1 MPGSSPARTTHSDAS
16 PASRKLFGAGR
27 QRTIVLNLLLL
38 ATTLLVYQPVVRNQF
53 VNFDDDRYITENSH
67 VRAGLN
73 GTTLKWAFTTF
84 EFSNWHPLTWLSH
97 TLDFQLFQLNPAG
110 HHYEN
115 VLLHALN
122 ALLLFWL
129 LRRATGSLWAS
140 LMVAALFALH
150 PVNVETVAWA
160 SERKNVL
167 SMFFFLLGLQAYTA
181 YARRP
186 AVGRYLAVAG
196 LFALGLMAKP
206 QIITF
211 PFVLLLWDYWPLGR
225 IAGRVLPASPSHDSA
240 QIEDSAQN
248 GNPAPS
254 RPLVW
259 LVLEKIPLLVL
270 AAISAVLTV
279 RAQAAGGALHPVNG
293 VLQSAIGYSPAT
305 RFANAVVAYVRYLGK
320 AAWPSDLAVLYP
332 HPGTGLPLWQVVVS
346 AILLLIITAFAVRAR
361 RQPYLAVGWFWFLGT
376 LVPMIGL
383 VQVGSQAMADRYAYL
398 PFIGLFLMATWAATG
413 AVKTGLAKKK
423 KVPGLRL
430 NAWLAV
436 PAIAVLIAFS
446 AVTYRQIGYWHDSET
461 LWTHALAVTEN
472 NFVAHDKL
480 ADLLISQGRVE
491 EAFQHYQ
498 AAVEIFPADV
508 PANLNI
514 GVYYHAQGN
523 LRRAREQYQ
532 KVLNFAG
539 DASMRADAYSNLG
552 SLYRQTKDYDRAREN
567 FQAALKLDPDKP
579 IALMGVGLM
588 ARKNGDFNQAIS
600 QYLHALAVQP
610 TDVGYLLLE
619 EALRQSGRPGAADAA
634 RENAQRLS
642 ANIEQAQQT
651 AEHLLAF

>member
-1 MPGSSPARTTHSDAS
+1 M
-16 PASRKLFGAGR
+16 
-27 QRTIVLNLLLL
+27 IVLNLLLL
-38 ATTLLVYQPVVRNQF
+38 AASLLVYQPVTRNQF
-53 VNFDDDRYITENSH
+53 VNFDDDRYITENAH
-67 VRAGLN
+67 VRSGLN
-73 GTTLKWAFTTF
+73 GSTMKWAFTTF
-84 EFSNWHPLTWLSH
+84 QFSNWHPLTWLSH
-97 TLDFQLFQLNPAG
+97 TVDFQLFQLHPAG
-110 HHYEN
+110 HHYGN

-129 LRRATGSLWAS
+129 LRRATGSAGAS

-167 SMFFFLLGLQAYTA
+167 SMLFFLLGLLAYGV
-181 YARRP
+181 YVRRP

-225 IAGRVLPASPSHDSA
+225 IQGWVLPSGKDAAPDYNVPETSP
-240 QIEDSAQN
+240 
-248 GNPAPS
+248 
-254 RPLVW
+254 RPLAW
-259 LVLEKIPLLVL
+259 LLLEKIPLLVL

-279 RAQAAGGALHPVNG
+279 RAQAAGGALHALNG
-293 VLQSAIGYSPAT
+293 VLQSAIAYSPAT
-305 RFANAVVAYVRYLGK
+305 RLGNALVAYVRYLGK
-320 AAWPSDLAVLYP
+320 AAWPSKLAVMYP
-332 HPGTGLPLWQVVVS
+332 HPGSGLPLWQILAS
-346 AILLLIITAFAVRAR
+346 AVLLLIITVLVVRAR
-361 RQPYLAVGWFWFLGT
+361 RQPYLAVGWFWFLGA

-398 PFIGLFLMATWAATG
+398 PFIGLFVMAAWAAAG
-413 AVKTGLAKKK
+413 AAKKRQ
-423 KVPGLRL
+423 VP
-430 NAWLAV
+430 NTWLTVAAV
-436 PAIAVLIAFS
+436 AVLIAL
-446 AVTYRQIGYWHDSET
+446 ATLTYHQISTWHDSET
-461 LWTHALAVTEN
+461 LWTHALEVTEN

-480 ADLLISQGRVE
+480 AEALISQGRVE

-514 GVYYHAQGN
+514 GVYYHAHGN
-523 LRRAREQYQ
+523 LQRAREQYQ
-532 KVLNFAG
+532 KVLNSAG

-552 SLYRQTKDYDRAREN
+552 SLYRQTQDYDRAREN

-579 IALMGVGLM
+579 IALIGVGLI
-588 ARKNGDFNQAIS
+588 ARRNGDFNNAIS

-619 EALRQSGRPGAADAA
+619 EALRHSARPGAAAAA

-651 AEHLLAF
+651 ARNLMAF